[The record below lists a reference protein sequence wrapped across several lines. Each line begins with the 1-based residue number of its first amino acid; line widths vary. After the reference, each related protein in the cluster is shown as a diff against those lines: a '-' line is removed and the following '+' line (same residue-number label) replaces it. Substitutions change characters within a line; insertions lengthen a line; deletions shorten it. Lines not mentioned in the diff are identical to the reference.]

1 MIHLTIDGQQ
11 VAAEEGTTILEAA
24 KQACISIPTLCYHE
38 DLSIKAVCRIC
49 VVEVEGMKQ
58 LQTACSTP
66 VSEHMV
72 IHTAS
77 PKVLKA
83 RRNILEL
90 IFARHPQNCLV
101 CPKSGTCML
110 QKVARDLGMYE
121 ENRYETQIRH
131 HKEDYSSPSIR
142 RDPKKCILC
151 GRCLEV
157 CNDIQQVNVL
167 AKENRG
173 FHTVIAPAYG
183 EDLADTNCINCG
195 QCVQVCP
202 TGALLINNNTYE
214 LTEYRDAGKHMVI
227 QVAPSV
233 RINLA
238 ESLGEEP
245 GTISTGRLVTA
256 LKRLGF
262 QKVFDSDFSADLT
275 IMEEGTELLQRLQN
289 GGTLPLITS
298 CCPAWVKYCETYAPD
313 YTKHLSTAKSPQQ
326 MFGAMIK
333 TWYAEKENID
343 PSEILSVSVMPC
355 TAKKFECKRP
365 EMNASGYQDVDMSVT
380 VEELARMIRAA
391 GIDFSQ
397 LPDTP
402 FDDPFGEGSGAGVI
416 FGATGGVMEAAL
428 RTVYAIVTGK
438 SMENPEY
445 TPVRGFEGIKESQV
459 DLDGTVVKVAVVHG
473 IKNARIILD
482 KIKKGETDWQFVE
495 IMACPGGCI
504 GGGGNAQKTWKIM
517 EARKKAIYEADRS
530 LPVRQSH
537 ENPAIKRIYEEYL
550 GKPCGEKSHMLL
562 HTAYINRQDLPR

>member
-1 MIHLTIDGQQ
+1 
-11 VAAEEGTTILEAA
+11 
-24 KQACISIPTLCYHE
+24 
-38 DLSIKAVCRIC
+38 
-49 VVEVEGMKQ
+49 
-58 LQTACSTP
+58 
-66 VSEHMV
+66 
-72 IHTAS
+72 
-77 PKVLKA
+77 
-83 RRNILEL
+83 
-90 IFARHPQNCLV
+90 
-101 CPKSGTCML
+101 
-110 QKVARDLGMYE
+110 
-121 ENRYETQIRH
+121 
-131 HKEDYSSPSIR
+131 
-142 RDPKKCILC
+142 
-151 GRCLEV
+151 
-157 CNDIQQVNVL
+157 
-167 AKENRG
+167 
-173 FHTVIAPAYG
+173 
-183 EDLADTNCINCG
+183 
-195 QCVQVCP
+195 
-202 TGALLINNNTYE
+202 
-214 LTEYRDAGKHMVI
+214 
-227 QVAPSV
+227 
-233 RINLA
+233 
-238 ESLGEEP
+238 
-245 GTISTGRLVTA
+245 
-256 LKRLGF
+256 
-262 QKVFDSDFSADLT
+262 
-275 IMEEGTELLQRLQN
+275 
-289 GGTLPLITS
+289 
-298 CCPAWVKYCETYAPD
+298 
-313 YTKHLSTAKSPQQ
+313 
-326 MFGAMIK
+326 
-333 TWYAEKENID
+333 
-343 PSEILSVSVMPC
+343 MPC

-482 KIKKGETDWQFVE
+482 KIKKGEADWQFVE